1 MVITALFKMLSAR
14 NLRLNFI
21 NLLIALLI
29 VAIGSNYIADA
40 RRHGGSLTSITPPG
54 YYGLLTEALTA
65 GQANLKIIPDPEF
78 LRLADPYAGPQGT
91 NRPHDMTFY
100 RGKFYLYY
108 GITPALILMV
118 PWRLLTGTY
127 LTEVASSAFFCLAG
141 FLFAALWLLRVHRCY
156 FSSVN
161 IGWVLLCLA
170 VLGIGSPIYFLGN
183 NPTFYAVPIA
193 AAFFC
198 LMLAGLLVDN
208 SNRSQAAWVSLI
220 WLAAA
225 SLVLGLAV
233 GARPNYVAG
242 LCLLL
247 MPTLRSWQ
255 SLPEGQKWNRDT
267 KLLASAAILPAALIG
282 AGLAYYN
289 YIRFGSIVEFGIR
302 YSLSTVNQSNMTL
315 IGPEFYPKN
324 LQLYLFHT
332 ADFIRYFP
340 FFHAGDR
347 PFGMLPHFTL
357 AGAALLFP
365 LNKFRQ
371 KLPLDHRWINSSNF
385 WLGTSCA
392 NLAILCLFFGGEDR
406 YLIDFVPGAL
416 LLGCALLLACI
427 KITNGWN
434 FTHRILTQTAI
445 LGLALWTLA
454 NGASFAFSRRVA
466 SPLLTKVEQYSNS
479 LVAKLE
485 TVGTTH
491 HGPIEFKIRFPINK
505 IGSREPLLST
515 GTLVGTGD
523 IVYVVYPDAEHVQ
536 FGFFHLGAGGPISP
550 PIAIDYAATH
560 RVTIHLGSLY
570 PPRQHPLFKTW
581 SEAQV
586 NKVRRRLDIALNGQ
600 PALQASVNVYN
611 STPDGINIGSN
622 HLAADVCQT
631 RFTGEILSTQRLGA
645 RPPPIDDQ
653 SSTGPVRL
661 TLRFPAGMNTTP
673 QPLVSTGQ
681 TGSGDLL
688 SVQMTED
695 GKIRFIHDCWGSSDF
710 TTEALSPIEKQE
722 HTVDIEM
729 GSLYAATDSTISP
742 LMRRRLAIWLDDQ
755 LAVDIERPFN
765 SASPDTV
772 EFGFNA
778 IQASS
783 ATGMFTGS
791 LIKSERI
798 ASRPRAV
805 SKEIWGPLALKVRF
819 PIDAVGLK
827 EPLIC
832 LGTFGAADIIFVH
845 YIDKT
850 HIQFGLDHWGSAL
863 TLGPIIEIQ
872 PESSYNLTFDLASL
886 YPPVGHQRNPKS
898 KDLLYKRNQDMFR
911 VLMDEQI
918 VFSSFQKAYP
928 STQEQVAIG
937 RNDLSAASC
946 RRLFSGEIL
955 SQKRLVW

>member
-1 MVITALFKMLSAR
+1 MFIRGNFRSHISALVIGL
-14 NLRLNFI
+14 
-21 NLLIALLI
+21 LLI
-29 VAIGSNYIADA
+29 AIGSNYIADA
-40 RRHGGSLTSITPPG
+40 RKHGGALTSVTPPG

-65 GQANLKIIPDPEF
+65 GQVNLRIIPDPEF

-118 PWRLLTGTY
+118 PWRLITGTY
-127 LTEVASSAFFCLAG
+127 LTEVAASASFCLVG
-141 FLFAALWLLRVHRCY
+141 FLIGAQWLLRTYRRYFANVHI
-156 FSSVN
+156 S
-161 IGWVLLCLA
+161 WVMLCLA
-170 VLGIGSPIYFLGN
+170 VLGLGSPIYFLGN

-193 AAFFC
+193 GAFFC
-198 LMLAGLLVDN
+198 LMLAGLLFDN
-208 SNRSQAAWVSLI
+208 SNRSRTACFSLI

-242 LCLLL
+242 LSLLL
-247 MPTLRSWQ
+247 LPAVRCWQRSP
-255 SLPEGQKWNRDT
+255 LGQKWNRET
-267 KLLASAAILPAALIG
+267 QSLAAAAILPAALIG

-289 YIRFGSIVEFGIR
+289 YLRFGSITEFGIR
-302 YSLSTVNQSNMTL
+302 YSLSTVNQNTMSL
-315 IGPEFYPKN
+315 IGLEFYPKN
-324 LQLYLFHT
+324 IQLYLFHA

-347 PFGMLPHFTL
+347 PFGILPHLTL
-357 AGAALLFP
+357 ACAAFLFP
-365 LNKFRQ
+365 ITRLSPLFRF
-371 KLPLDHRWINSSNF
+371 DHSWANSGIF

-406 YLIDFVPGAL
+406 YLVDFVPGAL
-416 LLGCALLLACI
+416 LLGSALLLAGI
-427 KITNGWN
+427 HTTDTWKSSR
-434 FTHRILTQTAI
+434 RILTQTA
-445 LGLALWTLA
+445 LAGLALWTLA

-466 SPLLTKVEQYSNS
+466 SPMLTKVEQFSNKV
-479 LVAKLE
+479 VAKLE
-485 TVGTTH
+485 ALGTTQ
-491 HGPIEFKIRFPINK
+491 HGPLELKLRFPNNR

-523 IVYVVYPDAEHVQ
+523 IIYVVYPDTEHVQ

-560 RVTIHLGSLY
+560 TLTLHLGSLY
-570 PPRQHPLFKTW
+570 PPRQHPLFETW

-586 NKVRRRLDIALNGQ
+586 NSVRRRLDIALNGH
-600 PALQASVNVYN
+600 PVLQASVNVYG
-611 STPDGINIGSN
+611 STPDGIKIGSN
-622 HLAADVCQT
+622 TLAADVTQPQ
-631 RFTGEILSTQRLGA
+631 FTGQIISAQRLGA
-645 RPPPIDDQ
+645 HPPTVPAQ
-653 SSTGPVRL
+653 WPTGPVRL
-661 TLRFPAGMNTTP
+661 TVQLPAGMNTTP

-688 SVQMTED
+688 SVQMNED

-710 TTEALSPIEKQE
+710 TTDPIPLSDQTE

-729 GSLYAATDSTISP
+729 GSLYAAADNAIP
-742 LMRRRLAIWLDDQ
+742 AQLRRRLAIWLDGQ
-755 LAVDIERPFN
+755 LVADIERPFN
-765 SASPDTV
+765 PATPDTV

-783 ATGMFTGS
+783 AAGMFTGS
-791 LIKSERI
+791 VVKSERI
-798 ASRPRAV
+798 PSRPAAA
-805 SKEIWGPLALKVRF
+805 SDEIWGPIALSVRF
-819 PIDAVGLK
+819 PVDATGLK
-827 EPLIC
+827 EPLIS

-850 HIQFGLDHWGSAL
+850 HIQFGLDHWGNAL
-863 TLGPIIEIQ
+863 KLGPVVEID
-872 PESSYNLTFDLASL
+872 PKFTYNLTFNLAAL
-886 YPPVGHQRNPKS
+886 NPPKGHPSSAGR
-898 KDLLYKRNQDMFR
+898 KDKAYDPSQDTFQI
-911 VLMDEQI
+911 LMNERI
-918 VFSSFQKAYP
+918 VFSSTQQAYP
-928 STQEQVAIG
+928 TRPNQVVIG

-946 RRLFSGEIL
+946 RRVFSGEIL